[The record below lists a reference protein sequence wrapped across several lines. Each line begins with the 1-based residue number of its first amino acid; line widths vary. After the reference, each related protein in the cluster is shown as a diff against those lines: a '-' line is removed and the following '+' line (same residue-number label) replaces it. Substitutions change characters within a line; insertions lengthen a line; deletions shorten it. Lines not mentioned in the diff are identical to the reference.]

1 MKAVDRDRAD
11 RHNVDQ
17 RKYFEGS
24 EQRTLKPTGSLYLR
38 RHTEAMVEFARIRPG
53 ARVLELGCGLGRY
66 TMLLAES
73 GVAVEGL
80 DLSPQLLEQLQ
91 AHNAGR
97 YDIPVHGF
105 DIIDAPKEM
114 YGKFDAVIGFFVLHH
129 VHDLEACLAVAAQLV
144 KPGGRVAFL
153 EPNPF
158 NPLYYV
164 QIALTPEM
172 AWAAER
178 GMLRMTPKEMF
189 PAMSQAGLGGPRCHR
204 FGLFP
209 PFVTNR
215 SWGAKAESLL
225 SPLAP
230 WQGFHPFQLFGGER
244 I

>member
-1 MKAVDRDRAD
+1 MKAIDRDRTA
-11 RHNVDQ
+11 RHNLDQ

-38 RHTEAMVEFARIRPG
+38 RHTDVMREFARIKPG
-53 ARVLELGCGLGRY
+53 DRVLELGCGLGRY
-66 TMLLAES
+66 TMLLAEA
-73 GVAVEGL
+73 GVRVEGL

-97 YDIPVHGF
+97 FEIPVHGF
-105 DIIDAPKEM
+105 DIIDAPKSM
-114 YGKFDAVIGFFVLHH
+114 YGAFDAVIGFFVLHH

-144 KPGGRVAFL
+144 KPGGRAAFL
-153 EPNPF
+153 EPNPK

-164 QIALTPEM
+164 QITFTPEM
-172 AWAAER
+172 AWQAER
-178 GMLRMTPKEMF
+178 GMLQMTPKDMF
-189 PAMSQAGLGGPRCHR
+189 PLMEKAGLNDIECRR

-215 SWGAKAESLL
+215 SIGAKVEAVL

-230 WQGFHPFQLFGGER
+230 WHGFHPFQLFGGAR
-244 I
+244 A

>member
-11 RHNVDQ
+11 QHNLDQ
-17 RKYFEGS
+17 RKYFEAS
-24 EQRTLKPTGSLYLR
+24 EQRTLTPTGSLYLR
-38 RHTEAMVEFARIRPG
+38 RHTEAMCEFAHIEPG
-53 ARVLELGCGLGRY
+53 HRVLELGCGLGRY
-66 TMLLAES
+66 TMLLAEA

-97 YDIPVHGF
+97 YDIPTHGF
-105 DIIDAPKEM
+105 DIIDAPKEL
-114 YGKFDAVIGFFVLHH
+114 YGTFDAVVGFFVLHH
-129 VHDLEACLAVAAQLV
+129 VHELEACLAVATQLV

-172 AWAAER
+172 AWRAER
-178 GMLRMTPKEMF
+178 GMLRMTPKDMF
-189 PAMSQAGLGGPRCHR
+189 PAMRQAGLRDARCRR

-209 PFVTNR
+209 PFVTNFR
-215 SWGAKAESLL
+215 LGAKVESTL

-230 WQGFHPFQLFGGER
+230 WHGLHPFQLFGGER
-244 I
+244 G